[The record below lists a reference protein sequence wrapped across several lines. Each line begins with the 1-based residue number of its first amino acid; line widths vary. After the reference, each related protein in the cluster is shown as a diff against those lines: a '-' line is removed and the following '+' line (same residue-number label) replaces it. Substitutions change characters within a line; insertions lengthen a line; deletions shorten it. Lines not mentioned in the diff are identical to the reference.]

1 MCGSL
6 PGQYIWQQIVDEVLH
21 TLMLRGALQ
30 KKLEGFLVPAIIMN
44 QTLQWRCHGKL
55 SGKKK
60 VQIFSST
67 AKELRR
73 ASKSVCVLGYPTII
87 SVGVYKELEFSCH
100 ILVIHCRINR
110 PIQDNLK

>member
-1 MCGSL
+1 MAHKKSVCVRGSL
-6 PGQYIWQQIVDEVLH
+6 PGQYIWQQIMDEVLH

-55 SGKKK
+55 SGQKEK

-67 AKELRR
+67 AKEVRR
-73 ASKSVCVLGYPTII
+73 ASKSARVCVCVLGYPSII
-87 SVGVYKELEFSCH
+87 SMGVYRELR
-100 ILVIHCRINR
+100 V
-110 PIQDNLK
+110 